1 METDAEIPLRTRSA
15 ALGPGLGWRAWAG
28 AVRAVF
34 MDLNDSNIGLI
45 SAGVAFFAM
54 LAIFPTLAAIIA
66 IWGFVADPDTVYEQ
80 LGTMRG
86 IMPGEAYAILDEQI
100 TSLITANTSTLGW
113 TTAISLAAAIW
124 SSRAGVAALI
134 RGLNSIYREKNR
146 VGVRQ
151 IAAAFGVTFLLIGV
165 ALVALLSV
173 VVLPIILTILPLGPL
188 TTLLVASVRWV
199 VALAVVIV
207 GIGVVFRYGPN
218 RRGARVQWL
227 TPGALV
233 AVVIWGG
240 ISYGF
245 SYYLSNFGRY
255 NEVYGALG
263 AVIALL
269 MWLYLSAFSV
279 LLGASLNAELERRT
293 RQDTTLGTGRPMG
306 DRGAA
311 AADSFIG
318 D

>member
-1 METDAEIPLRTRSA
+1 M
-15 ALGPGLGWRAWAG
+15 G
-28 AVRAVF
+28 
-34 MDLNDSNIGLI
+34 LNDSNLGLI
-45 SAGVAFFAM
+45 SAGIAFYGM
-54 LAIFPTLAAIIA
+54 LAIFPTVAAIIA
-66 IWGFVADPDTVYEQ
+66 IWGFFADPGAVREQ
-80 LGTMRG
+80 LETMRG
-86 IMPGEAYAILDEQI
+86 LIPGDAYAIIDQQI
-100 TSLITANTSTLGW
+100 TSLITANSSTLGW
-113 TTAISLAAAIW
+113 ATAISLSAALW

-134 RGLNSIYREKNR
+134 RGLNAIYREKNR

-151 IAAAFGVTFLLIGV
+151 ITTAFGVTFLLIGV

-173 VVLPIILTILPLGPL
+173 VILPIVLAVLPLGPI
-188 TTLLVASVRWV
+188 TALLIASVRWV

-207 GIGVVFRYGPN
+207 GIGVLYRFGPN
-218 RRGARVQWL
+218 RRKARVPWL

-233 AVVIWGG
+233 AVVIWGV

-255 NEVYGALG
+255 NEIYGALG

-279 LLGASLNAELERRT
+279 LLGAALNAELERRT
-293 RQDTTLGTGRPMG
+293 REDSTVGPPRPMG
-306 DRGAA
+306 ERRAA
-311 AADSFIG
+311 AADTFIG